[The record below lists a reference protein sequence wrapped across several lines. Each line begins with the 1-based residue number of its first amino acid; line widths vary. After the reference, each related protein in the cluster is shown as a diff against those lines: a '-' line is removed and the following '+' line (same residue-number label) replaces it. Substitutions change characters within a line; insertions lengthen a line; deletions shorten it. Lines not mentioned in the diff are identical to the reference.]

1 MMRGVKN
8 GDVSVGNC
16 YINTITIYEAKQ
28 HNFIDY
34 TKISDERNTNRYE
47 MKKLDYSMVL
57 TLVLC

>member
-47 MKKLDYSMVL
+47 IKNWITVW
-57 TLVLC
+57 C